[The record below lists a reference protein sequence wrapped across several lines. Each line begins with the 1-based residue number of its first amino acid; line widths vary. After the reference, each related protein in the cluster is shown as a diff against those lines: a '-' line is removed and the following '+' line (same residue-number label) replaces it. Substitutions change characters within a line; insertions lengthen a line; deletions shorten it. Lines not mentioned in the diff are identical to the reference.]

1 MTVVLIIYKNILL
14 YFFCDGHDGHFQKV
28 GVVRISVGKATGQRC
43 RPFVLKNCVFE
54 RGIKPFIVKTFMEV
68 RFLAR
73 DGTARGSNIKVNAG
87 RKSKALSE
95 KIATG
100 NPGGRTLKVIDLPDA
115 TELEGV
121 DIPEPSSYI
130 KAKQKAVG
138 EYDAEHIYKYIYTW
152 LKEKGCDK
160 LISKHLVEQYA
171 MSVSRLIQCEEAISE
186 FGFLSKHPTT
196 GAACASPFVAMAQ
209 NYQKQVNTIW
219 YQIFQVVRENCS
231 TDFNPDEAD
240 PMEML
245 LRSRG

>member
-1 MTVVLIIYKNILL
+1 M
-14 YFFCDGHDGHFQKV
+14 
-28 GVVRISVGKATGQRC
+28 
-43 RPFVLKNCVFE
+43 
-54 RGIKPFIVKTFMEV
+54 
-68 RFLAR
+68 AR

-100 NPGGRTLKVIDLPDA
+100 NPGGRKLKVIDLPDA

-171 MSVSRLIQCEEAISE
+171 MSVSRLIQCEWTLM
-186 FGFLSKHPTT
+186 FLSQDLMKMRLQTSLPMQMT
-196 GAACASPFVAMAQ
+196 
-209 NYQKQVNTIW
+209 QVQRMMILTC
-219 YQIFQVVRENCS
+219 Q
-231 TDFNPDEAD
+231 
-240 PMEML
+240 ML
-245 LRSRG
+245 LSRQPL

>member
-1 MTVVLIIYKNILL
+1 MAK
-14 YFFCDGHDGHFQKV
+14 
-28 GVVRISVGKATGQRC
+28 
-43 RPFVLKNCVFE
+43 
-54 RGIKPFIVKTFMEV
+54 
-68 RFLAR
+68 

-87 RKSKALSE
+87 RKSKALAE
-95 KIATG
+95 KVATG
-100 NPGGRTLKVIDLPDA
+100 NPGGRKLKVIDLPDGA
-115 TELEGV
+115 ELEGA

-138 EYDAEHIYKYIYTW
+138 EFDAENIYNYIYLY

-160 LISKHLVEQYA
+160 LVSKHMVEQYA
-171 MSVSRLIQCEEAISE
+171 MSVSRLMQCEAAISE
-186 FGFLSKHPTT
+186 YGFLSKHPTT
-196 GAACASPFVAMAQ
+196 GQACASPFVAMAQ

-231 TDFNPDEAD
+231 TDFDPDEAD

>member
-1 MTVVLIIYKNILL
+1 M
-14 YFFCDGHDGHFQKV
+14 
-28 GVVRISVGKATGQRC
+28 
-43 RPFVLKNCVFE
+43 
-54 RGIKPFIVKTFMEV
+54 
-68 RFLAR
+68 AR
-73 DGTARGSNIKVNAG
+73 DGTARGSNVKVNAG
-87 RKSKALSE
+87 RKPKALAE

-100 NPGGRTLKVIDLPDA
+100 NPGGRKLKVIDLPEGTA
-115 TELEGV
+115 LEGE
-121 DIPEPSSYI
+121 DIPEPSAYI
-130 KAKQKAVG
+130 KTKQKAAG
-138 EYDAEHIYKYIYTW
+138 EFDAEHIYRYIYAW

-160 LISKHLVEQYA
+160 LVSKHMVEQYA

-186 FGFLSKHPTT
+186 YGFLSKHPTT

-231 TDFNPDEAD
+231 ADFNPNDED